1 MLKRIPFAV
10 IAGSLLAFALL
21 PLACGQGTSPEKF
34 KQKMVILGFDGM
46 DPRLVEKWM
55 GEGKLPNFKKLADQG
70 GFYRLQTST
79 SPESPTSWAS
89 FAIGGN
95 AGKHNIFDFLVRDV
109 KTYVPDL
116 GMVRREMPDFL
127 FDFVPL
133 GKPKITTLRGGT
145 SFWVTAGQ
153 AGVRS
158 AILTVPVTFPPETVP
173 SGEMLSGLP
182 LPDIRGT
189 VGTFYYFATDL
200 SRYEEGN
207 TEMGGI
213 LKRLSFEGDVAQ
225 SELTGPPNPIV
236 QAQMAELRKKGAA
249 LAEGDQAK
257 MAALEAT
264 RDVRVPFSLRWNRQE
279 RSATVDVQ
287 GTTVH
292 LTEGQWSKWVPLEF
306 RVNYL
311 VRIYGMSQFFLVR
324 ASGELQLYMS
334 PVNWRPE
341 SPVMPISSP
350 TSLSKDLYERL
361 GTFRTL
367 GWAEATWPL
376 NEDRIDEK
384 TFMDDLFRA
393 FDDRSQV
400 ILHEIDSKKFDLVI
414 GVLESTDRVQHMFW
428 RFIDPTHPMY
438 DAAAA
443 SKYGDSIERVYKR
456 CDQLV
461 GEVLQRIDK
470 DTLVFV
476 LSDHGFHSFKYGVNL
491 NTWLVENGFIARQG
505 KQLGDKNLND
515 MFGGGGQFWEG
526 VDWTRTRAYSLG
538 LGQIYFNIRGR
549 EGQGIVSEG
558 DDYKR
563 LSEELSARLLTMT
576 DPNTGQHI
584 VRHVYKRDDIYSG
597 PFMANAPDLQVGFED
612 GYRVSWQTSL
622 GGSPPGLLYPNMK
635 KWSGDHCSFDY
646 ETIPGT
652 LISNRKLGADK
663 ARIVDIAPTVLKY
676 FGVGIPKEIDGRP
689 LF

>member
-1 MLKRIPFAV
+1 MQKRTLWAV
-10 IAGSLLAFALL
+10 VFLLASLL
-21 PLACGQGTSPEKF
+21 PVACGTSAPAAKF
-34 KQKMVILGFDGM
+34 KQKVVILGFDGM
-46 DPRLVEKWM
+46 DPRLVEQWM
-55 GEGKLPNFKKLADQG
+55 GEGKLPNFQKLASEG
-70 GFYRLQTST
+70 GFYRLGTTT
-79 SPESPTSWAS
+79 SPESPVSWAS

-116 GMVRREMPDFL
+116 GMVRREMPGFFL
-127 FDFVPL
+127 NYVPL
-133 GKPKITTLRGGT
+133 GKPKITSLRGGT
-145 SFWVTAGQ
+145 SFWVTAGE

-158 AILTVPVTFPPETVP
+158 AILTVPVTFPPENVP

-249 LAEGDQAK
+249 LEDADRTK
-257 MAALEAT
+257 MTSLEAA
-264 RDVRVPFSLRWNRQE
+264 RDVRIPFTVHWNRE
-279 RSATVDVQ
+279 AKSADVEIQ
-287 GTTVH
+287 GTTMH
-292 LTEGQWSKWVPLEF
+292 LSEGGWSAWVPLEF
-306 RVNYL
+306 RVNFLIRLYGMAQFYL
-311 VRIYGMSQFFLVR
+311 VRAG
-324 ASGELQLYMS
+324 GELQLYTS

-350 TSLSKDLYERL
+350 AGFSKDLYGDL
-361 GTFRTL
+361 GIYRTL

-393 FDDRSQV
+393 MDDRSRV
-400 ILHEIDSKKFDLVI
+400 ILHEIDSKKFDLVV

-438 DAAAA
+438 DPVGAA
-443 SKYGDSIERVYKR
+443 KYGDSIERVYKR

-461 GEVLQRIDK
+461 GEVLQRIEPG
-470 DTLVFV
+470 TLVFV

-491 NTWLVENGFIARQG
+491 NTWLVDNGFIARQG
-505 KQLGDKNLND
+505 RPLGDKNLND

-538 LGQIYFNIRGR
+538 LGQIYFNLRGR
-549 EGQGIVSEG
+549 EGQGTVNPGEE
-558 DDYKR
+558 YKR
-563 LSEELSARLLTMT
+563 LSEELSAKLLTMT
-576 DPNTGQHI
+576 DPKTGQRI
-584 VRHVYKRDDIYSG
+584 VRSVYKKYDVYSG
-597 PFMANAPDLQVGFED
+597 PYMDNAPDLQVGFED

-622 GGSPPGLLYPNMK
+622 GGSPPGLLYPNMR

-646 ETIPGT
+646 QTIPGS
-652 LISNRKLGADK
+652 LISNRPLTSADH
-663 ARIVDIAPTVLKY
+663 AAIVDIAPTVLKY
-676 FGVGIPKEIDGRP
+676 FGIAIPKDIDGKP

>member
-1 MLKRIPFAV
+1 MHKRLFWVAV
-10 IAGSLLAFALL
+10 LLLAWFF
-21 PLACGQGTSPEKF
+21 PIACGTSAPPAKF
-34 KQKMVILGFDGM
+34 KQKVVILGFDGM
-46 DPRLVEKWM
+46 DPRLVEQWM
-55 GEGKLPNFKKLADQG
+55 KEGKLPNFQKLASKG

-79 SPESPTSWAS
+79 SPESPVSWAS
-89 FAIGGN
+89 FAVGGN

-116 GMVRREMPDFL
+116 GMVRREMPGFFL
-127 FDFVPL
+127 NYVPL
-133 GKPKITTLRGGT
+133 GKPKITSLRGGT
-145 SFWVTAGQ
+145 SFWVTAGE

-158 AILTVPVTFPPETVP
+158 AVLTVPVTFPPENVP
-173 SGEMLSGLP
+173 SGELLSGLP

-200 SRYEEGN
+200 SHYEEGN

-213 LKRLSFEGDVAQ
+213 LKRLAFDGDVAL

-236 QAQMAELRKKGAA
+236 QAQMAEIRKKGAA
-249 LAEGDQAK
+249 LKDVDEAQ
-257 MAALEAT
+257 MTALEAR
-264 RDVRVPFSLRWNRQE
+264 RDVRIPFTVRWNRE
-279 RSATVDVQ
+279 SKSATVDIE

-292 LTEGQWSKWVPLEF
+292 LAEGGWSTWVPLEF
-306 RVNYL
+306 RVNFLIRLYGMAQFYL
-311 VRIYGMSQFFLVR
+311 VR
-324 ASGELQLYMS
+324 ADGELQLYVS
-334 PVNWRPE
+334 PINWRPQ
-341 SPVMPISSP
+341 SPVMPISAP
-350 TSLSKDLYERL
+350 ASLSVDLSKSL
-361 GTFRTL
+361 GTYRTL

-384 TFMDDLFRA
+384 AFMDDLFRA
-393 FDDRSQV
+393 FDDRAR
-400 ILHEIDSKKFDLVI
+400 IFLHEIDSKKFDLVI

-438 DAAAA
+438 DPVAAA
-443 SKYGDSIERVYKR
+443 KYGDSIERVYRR

-461 GEVLQRIDK
+461 GEVLQRVDP

-491 NTWLVENGFIARQG
+491 NTWLVDNGFIARQG
-505 KQLGDKNLND
+505 RPLGDKNLND

-538 LGQIYFNIRGR
+538 LGQIYFNLKGR
-549 EGQGIVSEG
+549 EGQGIVNPGE
-558 DDYKR
+558 DYQR
-563 LSEELSARLLTMT
+563 LADELSAKLLTMT
-576 DPNTGQHI
+576 DPKTGQRI
-584 VRHVYKRDDIYSG
+584 VRSVYKKYDVYSG
-597 PFMANAPDLQVGFED
+597 PYMDNAPDLQVGFED

-622 GGSPPGLLYPNMK
+622 GGSPPGLLYPNMR

-646 ETIPGT
+646 QTIPGT
-652 LISNRKLGADK
+652 LISNRPLSGDQ
-663 ARIVDIAPTVLKY
+663 ARIIDIAPTVLKY
-676 FGVGIPKEIDGRP
+676 FGVAIPKEIDGKP

>member
-1 MLKRIPFAV
+1 MLKRTIFA
-10 IAGSLLAFALL
+10 AGLLLVSLL
-21 PLACGQGTSPEKF
+21 PLACGTNAPTEKY

-46 DPRLVEKWM
+46 DPRLVEQWM
-55 GEGKLPNFKKLADQG
+55 AEGKLPNFQKLAGQG
-70 GFYRLQTST
+70 GFYRLGTST
-79 SPESPTSWAS
+79 SPESPVSWAS
-89 FAIGGN
+89 FATGGN

-116 GMVRREMPDFL
+116 GMVRREMPDFFL
-127 FDFVPL
+127 NYVPL
-133 GKPKITTLRGGT
+133 GRPKITTLRGGT

-158 AILTVPVTFPPETVP
+158 AILTVPVTFPPEDVP
-173 SGEMLSGLP
+173 MGELLSGLP

-189 VGTFYYFATDL
+189 IGTFYYFATDL

-213 LKRLSFEGDVAQ
+213 LKRLAFEGDTAR

-236 QAQMAELRKKGAA
+236 QAQMADLRKKGATLNDA
-249 LAEGDQAK
+249 DQSR
-257 MAALEAT
+257 MAALEGR
-264 RDVRVPFSLRWNRQE
+264 RDIRVPFSVRWSKE
-279 RSATVDVQ
+279 ARSATIDVQ
-287 GTTVH
+287 GTTIH
-292 LTEGQWSKWVPLEF
+292 LSEGGWSKWVPLEF
-306 RVNYL
+306 RVNFL
-311 VRIYGMSQFFLVR
+311 VRLYGMAQFYLVR

-350 TSLSKDLYERL
+350 KGLSKDLYERL

-384 TFMDDLFRA
+384 TFMDDLFHA
-393 FDDRSQV
+393 FDDRAQV

-438 DAAAA
+438 DAAGAA
-443 SKYGDSIERVYKR
+443 KYGDSIERVYKR

-461 GEVLQRIDK
+461 GEVLQRIEPG
-470 DTLVFV
+470 TLVFV

-491 NTWLVENGFIARQG
+491 NTWLVENGFLAKQG
-505 KQLGDKNLND
+505 KALGDKNLND

-538 LGQIYFNIRGR
+538 LGQVYFNMRGR
-549 EGQGIVSEG
+549 EGQGIVNEG

-563 LSEELSARLLTMT
+563 LADEVSAKLLTMT
-576 DPNTGQHI
+576 DPKTGQRI
-584 VRHVYKRDDIYSG
+584 VRSVYKRDDVYSG
-597 PFMANAPDLQVGFED
+597 PYIANAPDLQVGFED

-646 ETIPGT
+646 KTIPGS
-652 LISNRKLGADK
+652 LISNRKLNANE
-663 ARIVDIAPTVLKY
+663 ARIIDIAPTVLKY
-676 FGVGIPKEIDGRP
+676 FGIGIPKEIDGKP

>member
-1 MLKRIPFAV
+1 MLKRTIFAT
-10 IAGSLLAFALL
+10 GLLLVSLL
-21 PLACGQGTSPEKF
+21 PLACGTNAPTEKY

-46 DPRLVEKWM
+46 DPRLVEQWM
-55 GEGKLPNFKKLADQG
+55 AEGKLPNFQKLAGQG
-70 GFYRLQTST
+70 GFYRLGTST
-79 SPESPTSWAS
+79 SPESPVSWAS
-89 FAIGGN
+89 FATGGN

-116 GMVRREMPDFL
+116 GMVRREMPDFFL
-127 FDFVPL
+127 NYVPL
-133 GKPKITTLRGGT
+133 GRPKITTLRGGT

-158 AILTVPVTFPPETVP
+158 AILTVPVTFPPEDVP
-173 SGEMLSGLP
+173 MGELLSGLP

-189 VGTFYYFATDL
+189 IGTFYYFATDL

-213 LKRLSFEGDVAQ
+213 LKRLAFEGDTAR

-236 QAQMAELRKKGAA
+236 QAQMADLRKKGATLNDA
-249 LAEGDQAK
+249 DQSR
-257 MAALEAT
+257 MAALEGR
-264 RDVRVPFSLRWNRQE
+264 RDIRVPFSVRWSKE
-279 RSATVDVQ
+279 ARSATIDVQ
-287 GTTVH
+287 GTTIH
-292 LTEGQWSKWVPLEF
+292 LSEGGWSKWVPLEF
-306 RVNYL
+306 RVNFL
-311 VRIYGMSQFFLVR
+311 VRLYGMAQFYLVR

-350 TSLSKDLYERL
+350 KGLSKDLYERL

-384 TFMDDLFRA
+384 TFMDDLFHA
-393 FDDRSQV
+393 FDDRAQV

-438 DAAAA
+438 DAAGAA
-443 SKYGDSIERVYKR
+443 KYGDSIERVYKR

-461 GEVLQRIDK
+461 GEVLQRIEPG
-470 DTLVFV
+470 TLVFV

-491 NTWLVENGFIARQG
+491 NTWLVENGFLAKQG
-505 KQLGDKNLND
+505 KALGDKNLND

-538 LGQIYFNIRGR
+538 LGQVYFNMRGR
-549 EGQGIVSEG
+549 EGQGIVNEG

-563 LSEELSARLLTMT
+563 LADEVSAKLLTMT
-576 DPNTGQHI
+576 DPKTGQRI
-584 VRHVYKRDDIYSG
+584 VRSVYKRDDVYSG
-597 PFMANAPDLQVGFED
+597 PYIANAPDLQVGFED

-646 ETIPGT
+646 KTIPGS
-652 LISNRKLGADK
+652 LISNRKLNANE
-663 ARIVDIAPTVLKY
+663 ARIIDIAPTVLKY
-676 FGVGIPKEIDGRP
+676 FGIGIPKEIDGKP

>member
-1 MLKRIPFAV
+1 MLKRTT
-10 IAGSLLAFALL
+10 FALCIAL
-21 PLACGQGTSPEKF
+21 GSVFATSCGAGAPPEKF

-46 DPRLVEKWM
+46 DPRLVEQWM
-55 GEGKLPNFKKLADQG
+55 KEGKLPNFQKLASQG

-127 FDFVPL
+127 FNYIPL

-145 SFWVTAGQ
+145 SFWVTAGA

-158 AILTVPVTFPPETVP
+158 AVLTVPVTFPPENVP

-213 LKRLSFEGDVAQ
+213 LKRLAFEGDTAR
-225 SELTGPPNPIV
+225 SELVGPPDPIV
-236 QAQMAELRKKGAA
+236 QGQMAELRKKGAA
-249 LAEGDQAK
+249 LNEADQAR
-257 MAALEAT
+257 MAALEAR
-264 RDVRVPFSLRWNRQE
+264 RDVRVPFSVRWSRE
-279 RSATVDVQ
+279 ARSATIDIQ
-287 GTTVH
+287 GTTIH
-292 LTEGQWSKWVPLEF
+292 LAEGAWSRWVPLEF
-306 RVNYL
+306 RVNFL
-311 VRIYGMSQFFLVR
+311 IRLTGMAQFFLIR

-350 TSLSKDLYERL
+350 ASLSKDLYERL

-384 TFMDDLFRA
+384 AFMDDLFRA
-393 FDDRSQV
+393 FDDRTQV

-438 DAAAA
+438 DPAAAA
-443 SKYGDSIERVYKR
+443 KYGDSIERVYRR

-461 GEVLQRIDK
+461 GDVLQRIEPG
-470 DTLVFV
+470 TLVFV

-491 NTWLVENGFIARQG
+491 NTWLVDNGFIARPGQP
-505 KQLGDKNLND
+505 LGAKNLND
-515 MFGGGGQFWEG
+515 MFGGGGQFWEN

-549 EGQGIVSEG
+549 EGQGIVSPG
-558 DDYKR
+558 DDYKQ
-563 LSEELSARLLTMT
+563 LTEELSAKLLTMT
-576 DPNTGQHI
+576 DPKTGQHI
-584 VRHVYKRDDIYSG
+584 VRNVYKRDDIYSG

-646 ETIPGT
+646 QTIPGS
-652 LISNRKLGADK
+652 LISNRRLTADQ
-663 ARIVDIAPTVLKY
+663 ARIIDIAPTVLKY
-676 FGVGIPKEIDGRP
+676 FGVGIPKEIDGKP